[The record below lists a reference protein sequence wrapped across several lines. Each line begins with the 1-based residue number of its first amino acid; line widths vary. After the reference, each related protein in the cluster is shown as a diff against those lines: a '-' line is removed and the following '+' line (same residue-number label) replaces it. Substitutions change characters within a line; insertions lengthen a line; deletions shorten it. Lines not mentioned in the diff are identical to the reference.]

1 MAHEHVDVVVVGTG
15 PAGSAAAITLA
26 RAGRRVVFLGRA
38 EFPRHK
44 PCGDLIGAHASW
56 VWKSASSTLTIRCA
70 AQSLRPAPVTS
81 I

>member
-26 RAGRRVVFLGRA
+26 RAGRRVVLLGRA

-44 PCGDLIGAHASW
+44 PCGDLIGARAMAW
-56 VWKSASSTLTIRCA
+56 ARKLGVA
-70 AQSLRPAPVTS
+70 AQSLQPAPGTS